1 MESETSKIEVLE
13 QRIRRLES
21 QGRQMK
27 RAGMLLLV
35 LIGALAGMG
44 QVKVK
49 PKNRV
54 IEGEKFVLKDISGT
68 RRAELLME
76 AGGPGLVL
84 YDADQN
90 RIGRFGGTGEGH
102 GAGLSL
108 QGAKGESKVTL
119 ISLADGPHL
128 LMFDARGKFRGEMA
142 ATVKGPYLFL
152 YDDTEK
158 VRAALA
164 VEGDAPKLQV
174 SDKEGYTAVLGTNA
188 LVTTKTNEVQKT
200 SAASLLLYG
209 KQKEVIWRAP

>member
-1 MESETSKIEVLE
+1 
-13 QRIRRLES
+13 
-21 QGRQMK
+21 MK

-35 LIGALAGMG
+35 LIAALAGMG
-44 QVKVK
+44 QVR
-49 PKNRV
+49 PKNRL

-68 RRAELLME
+68 KRAELVME

-108 QGAKGESKVTL
+108 QGARGESKVTL

-128 LMFDARGKFRGEMA
+128 LMFDARGKFRGELA

-152 YDDTEK
+152 HDDNEK
-158 VRAALA
+158 VRVALA

-174 SDKEGYTAVLGTNA
+174 SDQEGYTAVLGTNA
-188 LVTTKTNEVQKT
+188 LITTKTNEVQKT
-200 SAASLLLYG
+200 SAASLLLFG

>member
-1 MESETSKIEVLE
+1 MESETSKIEILE
-13 QRIRRLES
+13 ERIRRLES

-27 RAGMLLLV
+27 RAGMLLLI
-35 LIGALAGMG
+35 LIAALAGMG
-44 QVKVK
+44 QVK
-49 PKNRV
+49 PKNRL

-68 RRAELLME
+68 KRAELVME

-90 RIGRFGGTGEGH
+90 RIGRFGGTGEGQ

-108 QGAKGESKVTL
+108 QGARGESKVTL

-128 LMFDARGKFRGEMA
+128 LMFDANGKFRGEMA
-142 ATVKGPYLFL
+142 ATVKGTYLFL
-152 YDDTEK
+152 HDDNEK
-158 VRAALA
+158 VRVALA
-164 VEGDAPKLQV
+164 VDGDAPKLQV

-188 LVTTKTNEVQKT
+188 LVTSKTNEVQKT

>member
-1 MESETSKIEVLE
+1 MDSETCKIEILE
-13 QRIRRLES
+13 ARIRRLES
-21 QGRQMK
+21 QGRRMK
-27 RAGMLLLV
+27 RAGMFLLV

-44 QVKVK
+44 QVKQ
-49 PKNRV
+49 KNRLV
-54 IEGEKFVLKDISGT
+54 EGEKFVLKDISGT
-68 RRAELLME
+68 KRAELLME

-84 YDADQN
+84 YDPDGN

-108 QGAKGESKVTL
+108 QGARGESKVTL

-128 LMFDARGKFRGEMA
+128 LMFDARGKFRSELG

-152 YDDTEK
+152 HDDNER

-174 SDKEGYTAVLGTNA
+174 SDSEGYTAVLGTNA
-188 LVTTKTNEVQKT
+188 LITTKTNEVQKT